1 MFLMEF
7 GLLFPLG
14 CFGSHSER
22 LWKLMETFYALKTRH
37 QAKVFEILLA
47 KLLKMFGEY
56 VKIK

>member
-1 MFLMEF
+1 
-7 GLLFPLG
+7 
-14 CFGSHSER
+14 
-22 LWKLMETFYALKTRH
+22 METFYALKTRH